1 MPSTDRKM
9 VTVTTTCVA
18 EVTETWRYSVPG
30 DWTEETTEDYY
41 DVLSRL
47 AEDDSAEFIDVED
60 ESTEERDREVT
71 NVTVGELPAAGT
83 RQLTI
88 YYVGPNPQAAL
99 AGLPF
104 DSYDSADDCIK
115 DQGLD
120 AGADWHVYSVLATVD
135 ESTIEP
141 VSG

>member
-47 AEDDSAEFIDVED
+47 QEDESAEFIDVED

-71 NVTVGELPAAGT
+71 NVTVGELPPVAPQFELPPDAHPVALIYNKAGDEGSCYT
-83 RQLTI
+83 LRLPDGSEREIADGEDT
-88 YYVGPNPQAAL
+88 YWHL
-99 AGLPF
+99 AGVL
-104 DSYDSADDCIK
+104 DD
-115 DQGLD
+115 
-120 AGADWHVYSVLATVD
+120 AFEV
-135 ESTIEP
+135 
-141 VSG
+141 